1 MKDWL
6 LSVVWYGS
14 LLTTLLGT
22 LVLLSPFPAI
32 GLTSRSHGA
41 WLVAIA
47 IVLIAVLARSGPAT
61 AHVSTATSALDRLMP
76 AYQFCER
83 HWRAVDA
90 RAERVLAGIADVTP
104 GDIALFRTFT
114 TIRRLGRSGP
124 ESILNAPPHESIL
137 AVATRTGFD
146 LLARTDNEVVLGLVI
161 ATHARPVIDRS
172 AAGWFEQVA
181 GPGVVKAALNFR
193 VDPLGPDATRLTTET
208 RVLATDTAGLH
219 RFTPYWRTVF
229 PGSWI
234 LRVTW
239 LAAIA
244 RRAELS

>member
-6 LSVVWYGS
+6 ISVVWYSG
-14 LLTTLLGT
+14 LLATLLGG
-22 LVLLSPFPAI
+22 LVLLSPLPAI

-41 WLVAIA
+41 WLLAVAIF
-47 IVLIAVLARSGPAT
+47 LIAVLSRSGPAT
-61 AHVSTATSALDRLMP
+61 AHVSTVTSALDRVMP

-90 RAERVLAGIADVTP
+90 GAERVVAGISDVTA
-104 GDIALFRTFT
+104 GEIALFRSFT
-114 TIRRLGRSGP
+114 AIRRFGRRGR
-124 ESILNAPPHESIL
+124 ESILNAPPNESIL

-161 ATHARPVIDRS
+161 ATRERQAFDRS
-172 AAGWFEQVA
+172 APGWFERVS

-193 VDPLGPDATRLTTET
+193 VDPLGPEATRLTTET
-208 RVLATDTAGLH
+208 RVLATDSAGLH
-219 RFTPYWRTVF
+219 RFTAYWRTVF

-244 RRAELS
+244 RRAER